1 MAGRNVGN
9 KTYDMMVGEV
19 YEENMTAIMRVLTN
33 VRKKAPAHTDA
44 EVEERATQYFV
55 ACYDT
60 ATLPDLAS
68 LALALGVSKYTL
80 EGWSRGVNCSADRQ
94 EIIQKAYTTI
104 EAAQLQAT
112 SRGSLNPILFIF
124 LAKSKYGYREDG
136 SVAGYGDR
144 AVIEAGSSNAEI
156 ADRYNTPL
164 DVTLPSLAQ
173 HEVPDMPTSP
183 VKEPDIIDADDIDNA
198 DTEEADGTHD

>member
-9 KTYDMMVGEV
+9 KSYDALVGEV
-19 YEENMTAIMRVLTN
+19 YEDNVTAIMRVLTE
-33 VRKKAPAHTDA
+33 VRKKSAAHTDR
-44 EVEERATQYFV
+44 EIEERATQYFT
-55 ACYDT
+55 ACLKS
-60 ATLPDLAS
+60 AVLPDLAS
-68 LALALGVSKYTL
+68 FALALGVSKHTL

-144 AVIEAGSSNAEI
+144 AVIEQGASNAEI

-173 HEVPDMPTSP
+173 HDVPDMST
-183 VKEPDIIDADDIDNA
+183 A
-198 DTEEADGTHD
+198 TEKAPAASGAAETDPAESVEAED